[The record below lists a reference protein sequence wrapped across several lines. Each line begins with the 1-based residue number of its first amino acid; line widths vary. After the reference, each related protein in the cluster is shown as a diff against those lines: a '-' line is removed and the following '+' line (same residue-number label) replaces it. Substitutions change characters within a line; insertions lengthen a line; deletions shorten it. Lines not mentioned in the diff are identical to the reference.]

1 MGKAKTSLERA
12 RVDLCLSQ
20 LADGRI
26 IYFLADT
33 DVMLVAIVC
42 REKKRG
48 FKLNRI
54 FLRRLWLY

>member
-20 LADGRI
+20 LAGDRI

-42 REKKRG
+42 REKKEVS
-48 FKLNRI
+48 N
-54 FLRRLWLY
+54 